1 MVRGVRKRRDRGLSK
16 RNGCHL
22 ARKARRALR
31 TEEATATRLTA
42 GEVKNKPKTRR
53 HPTGETKGYDMS
65 ESCVALGEL
74 IKARLLID
82 YNIKSSVKIVYGC
95 SVAELKTTTCSTVVL
110 LVSRDAAYKPPRDT
124 TSRPTR
130 RRRGGGKP
138 VVVSTVPG
146 GRLRRWRR
154 RGGEGGGERESG
166 RGALRPPSSRSR
178 GSALRC
184 RARLCSRG
192 RTCACARQCG
202 GDGKRK

>member
-1 MVRGVRKRRDRGLSK
+1 
-16 RNGCHL
+16 
-22 ARKARRALR
+22 
-31 TEEATATRLTA
+31 
-42 GEVKNKPKTRR
+42 
-53 HPTGETKGYDMS
+53 MS

-154 RGGEGGGERESG
+154 RGGEGGGERVRPGSSASPFFAIT
-166 RGALRPPSSRSR
+166 RFSTAMSCPTMQPRTDLRLRSPVR
-178 GSALRC
+178 
-184 RARLCSRG
+184 RG
-192 RTCACARQCG
+192 R
-202 GDGKRK
+202 